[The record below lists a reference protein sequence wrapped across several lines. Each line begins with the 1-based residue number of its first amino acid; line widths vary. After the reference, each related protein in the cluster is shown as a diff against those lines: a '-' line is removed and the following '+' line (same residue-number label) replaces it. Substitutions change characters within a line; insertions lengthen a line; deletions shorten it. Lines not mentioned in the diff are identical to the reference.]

1 MAEEQDPLQGN
12 TGGTKERAEELR
24 QINLE
29 GARAKSTL
37 EGINGVFKDLG
48 KNSSVFTQE
57 VQKGLKGAIST
68 SSEISA
74 QIRNFSKNYKENI
87 KLGKDLAGA
96 TVNMLKDT
104 KSRKAFEDQVLKAQ
118 NEQAAVQ
125 AELINLEQQE
135 EELKVS
141 ISLADMAAEEAILA
155 QKQAQ
160 EQLNNVQAA
169 YGGMLQ
175 SNSKENQALAAAKQ
189 KAYLLG
195 NDIAD
200 QEGLVNTSLEKR
212 ALLSKQQA
220 DLETQISV
228 AKAKGDADTAAA
240 LQEAVAKKAEE
251 INLQNELVDAGRS
264 AIHGLVELQKEQQE
278 IEEYNLKQV
287 ENAQKLVGEAE
298 KVLKTKKEEAEAA
311 QAAAAITGD
320 QYTATVV
327 LREEQEKAAKSIK
340 KGLDNAEGLSEEI
353 DKINKATP
361 AFIEAFEKFAD
372 LVTPIPIIGGVIKSI
387 TSDISKSAE
396 MFKKAKAEGKST
408 FAAWTK
414 AGMGF
419 LNLGLFAA
427 AAKFVSLVVDGAK
440 NSSKA
445 IVTLNKSVAGSTVN
459 MTAQMGRVS
468 AAAAKFKVPLQEAAA
483 TVGGLN
489 ESLGTALDFT
499 SETTNQA
506 VKLANKYGVSGDA
519 VAHLLKLSASNK
531 DTLTE
536 TVDAVTGGVTKFNAL
551 NGVSIS
557 TKAVFEDIGSASA
570 TTLRNLGKSPDAIVR
585 AAAAARSLGMSM
597 DDINSAAESTLDF
610 QSSMAAEMET
620 ELMLGKDLNLDRLRA
635 AAATGDTATQAAEM
649 KRLVMEN
656 AGAIGNNVLAQEK
669 FAATL
674 GISREQYNQ
683 MLKTNDALAVLEG
696 KSGAAQQ
703 ANDKARK
710 MSQGE
715 IAKSVEATTGKL
727 TDLTSRIEKF
737 QENMALGAVGFGK
750 EMLKAY
756 EDGGLLGAV
765 KKFGQ
770 LASAEIKKA
779 FFSGAESF
787 KEYFSSGSNL
797 GKMLGVLTGG
807 FIVFKAGQ
815 GIFKLIKSIGSL
827 VGLGKGGGLFSGSK
841 DTYTADGRL
850 RVDGG
855 GGVGDMGQQTD
866 ADISTSSLG
875 NSMFRGNMFKYLGNN
890 GGLSRTLNRGF
901 IRMFGKTRFTKF
913 MQTKVFNVLGKNS
926 TMLGRALNNL
936 SSKVIPNSA
945 RSLTKTFGTNNMSKI
960 LKQARGGNVKALS
973 KVKKFVKPQFL
984 KSALSK
990 GMDPKVA
997 NTLLKSTTNLSK
1009 GARVMSSLGKVFT
1022 KGNIAAIAGGLIVD
1036 KIASSSKEKADK
1048 SLNDA
1053 ANIQTNNVIGFNA
1066 NVSDLSDKIG
1076 LLNESAKSRGIEKAA
1091 GVGSAALTGAGI
1103 GSMVGS
1109 IIPGIGTAIG
1119 GAVGGVI
1126 GAGVGLYQQYFSKE
1140 AKENAQLEKE
1150 ARAEMLGITI
1160 EEEKL
1165 LRKKGVEEAVNLRL
1179 EEAAQAKEAA
1189 SQMLQMDLASF
1200 AQMTAEEQNRH
1211 LTKLNL
1217 SDQMMEELNTNLGT
1231 ATADLSKVINE
1242 EAQKIEDN
1250 SFVGKT
1256 KKFFSNLFGGGD
1268 KETAT
1273 QSSGITEGALRD
1285 MYVEQRKAALLNR
1298 AQEAED
1304 AQKLRNSVGA
1314 SERTIAAAVS
1324 ASEVRAQNIANTQ
1337 KQQQNKDQNNQMREL
1352 QNQTALL
1359 YQYVTNPK
1367 KSVIKMDSYKVGES
1381 LYSRY

>member
-1 MAEEQDPLQGN
+1 MAEEQDPLEGN
-12 TGGTKERAEELR
+12 TSGTKQRAEELR

-29 GARAKSTL
+29 GARAKTTL
-37 EGINGVFKDLG
+37 EGLNGVFKNLG
-48 KNSSVFTQE
+48 KDSSIFTE
-57 VQKGLKGAIST
+57 EIQKGLKGAISS
-68 SSEISA
+68 SSEIAS

-96 TVNMLKDT
+96 TVNMLKDS

-118 NEQAAVQ
+118 NEQAAVL
-125 AELINLEQQE
+125 ADIENLKQQE
-135 EELKVS
+135 KELSQAIEVS
-141 ISLADMAAEEAILA
+141 GNAHRSALEAQKLA
-155 QKQAQ
+155 QQK
-160 EQLNNVQAA
+160 LNDTQAA
-169 YGGMLQ
+169 YGGMLNE
-175 SNSKENQALAAAKQ
+175 NSKENQAAAAARQ
-189 KAYLLG
+189 KAFLLG

-200 QEGLVNTSLEKR
+200 QEAKINTTLAER

-220 DLETQISV
+220 DLETEALI
-228 AKAKGDADTAAA
+228 AKSKGDADTVAN
-240 LQEAVAKKAEE
+240 LQEEIALKAKAIEKA
-251 INLQNELVDAGRS
+251 NKLVDTGRS
-264 AIHGLVELQKEQQE
+264 EIDKLVDQQKEQQE
-278 IEEYNLKQV
+278 IEQNYLKQI
-287 ENAQKLVGEAE
+287 EEAKTLVGEAE
-298 KVLKTKKEEAEAA
+298 KVLKTKKEETEASLAAA
-311 QAAAAITGD
+311 QITGD
-320 QYTATVV
+320 QYLATVV
-327 LREEQEKAAKSIK
+327 LREEQEKARDAIE
-340 KGLDNAEGLSEEI
+340 KGLDNAKGLSEEI
-353 DKINKATP
+353 EKINKATP
-361 AFIEAFEKFAD
+361 ALIQAFKDFGD
-372 LVTPIPIIGGVIKSI
+372 LVSPIPIIGDVIKSI
-387 TSDISKSAE
+387 TSDISKAAD
-396 MFKKAKAEGKST
+396 MFKEAKAEGKST
-408 FAAWTK
+408 FAAWSTAAK
-414 AGMGF
+414 GF

-427 AAKFVSLVVDGAK
+427 AAKFVDLVVKGAK
-440 NSSKA
+440 NSSTA

-536 TVDAVTGGVTKFNAL
+536 TVDAVTGGVAKFNAL

-610 QSSMAAEMET
+610 QSSMAAEMEA

-674 GISREQYNQ
+674 GISREQYNE

-710 MSQGE
+710 MSQEE

-737 QENMALGAVGFGK
+737 QENMALGATGFGK

-770 LASAEIKKA
+770 LASEELKKA
-779 FFSGAESF
+779 FGNGIEGI
-787 KEYFSSGSNL
+787 KKYFSSGSNL

-827 VGLGKGGGLFSGSK
+827 VGLGKGGGLFSGSR

-850 RVDGG
+850 RVDAGG
-855 GGVGDMGQQTD
+855 GFGDTGQQTN
-866 ADISTSSLG
+866 ADITSSTLG
-875 NSMFRGNMFKYLGNN
+875 NSMFRGNVFKYLGNR
-890 GGLSRTLNRGF
+890 GGLTRTVQRTMLKV
-901 IRMFGKTRFTKF
+901 FGKNPFGKALYKLTGKWGNARF
-913 MQTKVFNVLGKNS
+913 MQTVFSPVNKTLAKV
-926 TMLGRALNNL
+926 M
-936 SSKVIPNSA
+936 PNSA
-945 RSLTKTFGTNNMSKI
+945 TNLLKKFGTNNMSKI
-960 LKQARGGNVKALS
+960 LNQAKGGNVKALS

-997 NTLLKSTTNLSK
+997 NTFLKSSTNLSK
-1009 GARVMSSLGKVFT
+1009 GARVMKSLGKIFT
-1022 KGNIAAIAGGLIVD
+1022 KGNIAAIAGGLIID

-1048 SLNDA
+1048 SFTDA

-1066 NVSDLSDKIG
+1066 NISDLSDKIG
-1076 LLNESAKSRGIEKAA
+1076 LLNDSAKARGLEKAA

-1109 IIPGIGTAIG
+1109 IIPGIGNAIG

-1140 AKENAQLEKE
+1140 AKENAQLERE

-1165 LRKKGVEEAVNLRL
+1165 LRKRGVEEAVNLRL

-1217 SDQMMEELNTNLGT
+1217 SDKMMEELNNNLGT

-1268 KETAT
+1268 KENVTKIE
-1273 QSSGITEGALRD
+1273 QKIDSGPII
-1285 MYVEQRKAALLNR
+1285 KAASS
-1298 AQEAED
+1298 D
-1304 AQKLRNSVGA
+1304 AQKIRNSVGA
-1314 SERTIAAAVS
+1314 SEKTIAAAVA
-1324 ASEVRAQNIANTQ
+1324 ASEERAQNIANAQ
-1337 KQQQNKDQNNQMREL
+1337 KKQQNKDQDSQMREL

-1359 YQYVTNPK
+1359 YQYITNPQ

-1381 LYSRY
+1381 LVSRY